1 MPFLDALRSSGIRHH
16 LTDAILNGRT
26 LASVIERGVEAVRV
40 LKWTTSLAILAIC
53 AAPAV
58 AQQSIQTAF
67 NYNLAED
74 AAAESSEEPAAEAEA
89 SDSSSS
95 CGCAEEAGCGCE
107 ESSCG
112 CEPSCGCNG
121 GCGCDDGGCL
131 FGDCCLGDAWTL
143 KSCYDPCGTCDHTV
157 GGWVSLGYYDDN
169 NRLSVAENDLLS
181 FEDYPDHL
189 NLDQAWIYFEKIAQA
204 DACSPG
210 WGYRF
215 DMLYGVDAQKTQAFG
230 NDDGRWDVTFDNGPY
245 GWAMPQ
251 AYAEV
256 AFGDWSVKVGHF
268 FTIIGY
274 EVVQD
279 VGNFFYSHS
288 YTMFNSEPFTHTG
301 VLGTYNG
308 YEDVTVY
315 AGYTLGW
322 DTGFDQAL
330 GGSNWL
336 GGITFN
342 ATDDISVTYAS
353 TAGNFG
359 LRSAGG
365 EGYSHSVVG
374 VADLSDKM
382 QYVFQTDYA
391 GTNGFLGDP
400 GFDARDYGINQYL
413 FYTVSDCWK
422 AGTRME
428 WWKSNTVTGESQSFY
443 ELTGGLNYKAH
454 ANLVIRPEI
463 RYNWT
468 PGNEAAQ
475 AALDTP
481 DFNNTVFSIDA
492 IVTF

>member
-1 MPFLDALRSSGIRHH
+1 
-16 LTDAILNGRT
+16 
-26 LASVIERGVEAVRV
+26 
-40 LKWTTSLAILAIC
+40 LAILAIC

-67 NYNLAED
+67 NYNLADD
-74 AAAESSEEPAAEAEA
+74 AAAAPAEEPAAEAEV
-89 SDSSSS
+89 SDSSSD

-107 ESSCG
+107 EANCC

-121 GCGCDDGGCL
+121 GCGCDDSCCL

-143 KSCYDPCGTCDHTV
+143 KSCYDPCGCCDHTV
-157 GGWVSLGYYDDN
+157 AGWVSMGYYDDN

-189 NLDQAWIYFEKIAQA
+189 NLDQAWLYFEKVAA
-204 DACSPG
+204 TDGCSTD

-215 DMLYGVDAQKTQAFG
+215 DILYGVDAQKTQAFG
-230 NDDGRWDVTFDNGPY
+230 NDDNVWDVSLDHGPY

-251 AYAEV
+251 AYGEIG
-256 AFGDWSVKVGHF
+256 FDDWSVKVGHF
-268 FTIIGY
+268 FTPVGY
-274 EVVQD
+274 EVIPD
-279 VGNFFYSHS
+279 IGNFFYSHS
-288 YTMFNSEPFTHTG
+288 YTMYNSEPFTHTG
-301 VLGTYNG
+301 VLGTYSG

-315 AGYTLGW
+315 AGWTLGW
-322 DTGFDQAL
+322 DTGFDQAQ
-330 GGSNWL
+330 GGSSWL
-336 GGITFN
+336 GGLGFKVL
-342 ATDDISVTYAS
+342 DDVTVTYVS

-359 LRSAGG
+359 LRTAG
-365 EGYSHSVVG
+365 EDGYSQSVVAI
-374 VADLSDKM
+374 ADLSDKT
-382 QYVFQTDYA
+382 QYVFQTDWVDA
-391 GTNGFLGDP
+391 NGYYNDP
-400 GFDARDYGINQYL
+400 GFDNNEYGINQYL
-413 FYTVSDCWK
+413 FYTVNDCWK

-428 WWKSNTVTGESQSFY
+428 WWKSNAVTGESQSFY

-468 PGNEAAQ
+468 PGNEAAE